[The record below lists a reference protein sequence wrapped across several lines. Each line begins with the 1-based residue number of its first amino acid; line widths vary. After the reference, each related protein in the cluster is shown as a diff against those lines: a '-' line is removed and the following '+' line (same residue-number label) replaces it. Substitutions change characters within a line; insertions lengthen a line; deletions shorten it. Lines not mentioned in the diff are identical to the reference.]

1 MNPNAVLLVEDHP
14 LVSMMLADMLTE
26 HAPDMGVIK
35 VPTIQACEQ
44 HVHENP
50 RLVIFDLNLP
60 DCMGVDSAKRV
71 RDLFPFAQLLA
82 FTGTAH
88 DNILQELSDMDI
100 PCVRKS
106 ADYHELLDAVTK
118 GLMAT
123 GISCQEGMNADKIKS
138 KNEFQSNII
147 APGSKKPLTWRQVEI
162 MRRIAVGMTAK
173 EAARDMNL
181 SPETVRAHMRE
192 VLVRLGAQNRAH
204 AVSIFTKAERQSRL
218 LEEAQSN

>member
-88 DNILQELSDMDI
+88 DNILQELSDLPQSCLFD
-100 PCVRKS
+100 C
-106 ADYHELLDAVTK
+106 
-118 GLMAT
+118 GLHHS
-123 GISCQEGMNADKIKS
+123 GCY
-138 KNEFQSNII
+138 FVII
-147 APGSKKPLTWRQVEI
+147 LHKPS
-162 MRRIAVGMTAK
+162 G
-173 EAARDMNL
+173 D
-181 SPETVRAHMRE
+181 
-192 VLVRLGAQNRAH
+192 NRC
-204 AVSIFTKAERQSRL
+204 
-218 LEEAQSN
+218 